1 MNFYKVDFLSELV
14 SEFKI
19 IEEIVKCKEF
29 HRLKKISFL
38 GFLNKIFDLKEE
50 YSRYDHSLGVAYL
63 ALKFCELNSISKE
76 EGLNFVIAC
85 LLHDIGHFAL
95 SHLSEKA
102 FNLDH
107 KENTYYLIN
116 NNKNEK
122 KRNSLNSVFKKN
134 SIIRNNIIEILKGQ
148 SKYNYFNEMITN
160 PINIDTI
167 DAINRCAYVLNN
179 NFLDPISVISQ
190 FYVYEEN
197 LFLNKEKVRL
207 IDNFWL
213 LKNKIYKNYIYNE
226 KNLKLEAMF
235 NYVLEFLTKINNNV
249 RFEEYYEMND
259 GDLIKNMLYNF
270 DGEKKTILNRI
281 LEGNVLNKLNILKV
295 YSRMN
300 KYYIDNFSDFI
311 DDTIKKKIPDLKI
324 IERRRI
330 REFFVKSTLDFYL
343 DDEPLWYNRRYKINE
358 INILICAFKSIKNIK
373 TSIYIP
379 DIEISHEIKGKSFFS
394 KEPEGRE
401 FNHDKSIL

>member
-1 MNFYKVDFLSELV
+1 MNFYKVDFFSELV
-14 SEFKI
+14 SEFKV

-29 HRLKKISFL
+29 HRLKNISFL
-38 GFLNKIFDLKEE
+38 GFLNKIFNLKEE

-63 ALKFCELNSISKE
+63 ALKFCELNSISRK
-76 EGLNFVIAC
+76 EGLNFIIAC

-107 KENTYYLIN
+107 KKNTFNLI

-134 SIIRNNIIEILKGQ
+134 SINRNTIIEILKGQ

-179 NFLDPISVISQ
+179 NFLDPISMISQ
-190 FYVYEEN
+190 FYVYEEK
-197 LFLNKEKVRL
+197 LFLNKENIRL

-235 NYVLEFLTKINNNV
+235 NYILEFLTKINNNV

-259 GDLIKNMLYNF
+259 DDLIKNMLSNF
-270 DGEKKTILNRI
+270 DGEKKNILNQI
-281 LEGNVLNKLNILKV
+281 LEGNVLDKLNILKV
-295 YSRMN
+295 YSRTN
-300 KYYIDNFSDFI
+300 KHYIDRFSDFI
-311 DDTIKKKIPDLKI
+311 DYTVKKKIPDLKI

-330 REFFVKSTLDFYL
+330 REFYVKSTLDFYL
-343 DDEPLWYNRRYKINE
+343 DDEPLWHNKRYKIKE
-358 INILICAFKSIKNIK
+358 SYVLICAFKSIKNIK

-379 DIEISHEIKGKSFFS
+379 DIEISYEIKGNSLS
-394 KEPEGRE
+394 SIEPEGCELNR
-401 FNHDKSIL
+401 DKSIL